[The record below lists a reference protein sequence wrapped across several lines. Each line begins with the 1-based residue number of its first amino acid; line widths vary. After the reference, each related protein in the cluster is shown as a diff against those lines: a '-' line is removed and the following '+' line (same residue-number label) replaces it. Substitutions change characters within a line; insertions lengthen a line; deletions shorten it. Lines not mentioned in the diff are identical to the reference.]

1 VKKVRRGKPKTI
13 TVLPLFPD
21 SPQQLVP
28 GSLTQSMTAPV
39 WTEQKAQLIARYLRY
54 FVFITKHGAYIDGF
68 SAPKDP
74 DNPNSWA
81 AKLVLESEP
90 RWLRQFYLCDLP
102 DRIAHLNELAGAQPP
117 VANRTIEVFPGDFNA
132 TVHEVLRSPL
142 ISGKTATFCLLDQFS
157 TECHWQTVTALA
169 KHKGPGFHKI
179 ELFYFL
185 AAGWLFRS
193 LSGFKDPSGPQ
204 AWWGGPD
211 WESLR
216 GIGQDRLA
224 LRFSERF
231 QKELG
236 YRFVTAWP
244 IYERV
249 RGSGRIM
256 FFMIHASDHPQAPV
270 LMNRAY
276 RNVVEPLE
284 PVEQLKFEYNQL
296 DGRQ

>member
-1 VKKVRRGKPKTI
+1 MKKAKRGKRKPKTI
-13 TVLPLFPD
+13 TALPLFPD
-21 SPQQLVP
+21 AHQQLVP
-28 GSLTQSMTAPV
+28 GSLTQSMSAPV
-39 WTEQKAQLIARYLRY
+39 WTEQKAKLIARYLRY

-74 DNPNSWA
+74 DNPDSWA

-102 DRIAHLNELAGAQPP
+102 DRTPFLNELASAQPP
-117 VANRTIEVFPGDFNA
+117 VANRTIEVFPGDFNV
-132 TVHEVLRSPL
+132 TVYEVLRSPS

-157 TECHWQTVTALA
+157 TECHWQTVTSLA
-169 KHKGPGFHKI
+169 QHKGPGFHKI

-193 LSGFKDPSGPQ
+193 LSGFKDPSGPE
-204 AWWGGPD
+204 AWWGQSD

-224 LRFSERF
+224 LRFLERF

-284 PVEQLKFEYNQL
+284 PVEQLGFEYGQ
-296 DGRQ
+296 

>member
-1 VKKVRRGKPKTI
+1 MKKKGAGGKRKPKASEAP
-13 TVLPLFPD
+13 PLFPD
-21 SPQQLVP
+21 SPVQLAP
-28 GSLTQSMTAPV
+28 GSISQPMAAPV

-81 AKLVLESEP
+81 AKLVLDSEP

-102 DRIAHLNELAGAQPP
+102 DRTLHLDALVDAQPDVP
-117 VANRTIEVFPGDFNA
+117 NRTIEVVPGDFNA
-132 TVHEVLRSPL
+132 TVHQVLRSPA

-157 TECHWQTVTALA
+157 TECHWQTVRSLA
-169 KHKGPGFHKI
+169 QHKGPGFHKI

-193 LSGFKDPSGPQ
+193 LSGFKDSSIPE
-204 AWWGGPD
+204 AWWGRSD

-216 GIGQDRLA
+216 GVGQDGLA

-231 QKELG
+231 QSELG
-236 YRFVTAWP
+236 YRFVKAWP
-244 IYERV
+244 IYERE
-249 RGSGRIM
+249 GAGGRIM
-256 FFMIHASDHPQAPV
+256 FYMIHASDHPQAPV
-270 LMNRAY
+270 QMNRAY
-276 RNVVEPLE
+276 RNIVEPLE
-284 PVEQLKFEYNQL
+284 TVEQLMFEYGQ
-296 DGRQ
+296 Q